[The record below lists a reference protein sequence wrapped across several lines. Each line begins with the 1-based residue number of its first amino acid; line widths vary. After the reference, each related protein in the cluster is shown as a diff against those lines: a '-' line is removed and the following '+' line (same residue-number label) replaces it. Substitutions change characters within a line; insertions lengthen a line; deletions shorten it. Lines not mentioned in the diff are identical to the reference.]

1 MHSSNDCQQF
11 SELLSGY
18 LDGELTQQ
26 DNQRVSLHIQSC
38 EACKNSFE
46 ELKTM
51 QNMIKQSKYQ
61 NMDESQLTHVVND
74 LTSKNLERI
83 SWVAIVSWLIFIL
96 VLAGYEFWIDTSLSG
111 FEKFTVSL
119 IIAGSVGLF
128 LSVLRQRLRTRK
140 SDKYRRVK
148 L

>member
-61 NMDESQLTHVVND
+61 NMDEGQLEHLIND
-74 LTSKNLERI
+74 LTSKNIARV
-83 SWVAIVSWLIFIL
+83 SWVAIVTGLIFIF
-96 VLAGYEFWIDTSLSG
+96 VLAGYEFWLNTSFSS
-111 FEKFTVSL
+111 FEKLTVSL
-119 IIAGSVGLF
+119 LIAGGFGLF
-128 LSVLRQRLRTRK
+128 LSVLRQRLRARK
-140 SDKYRRVK
+140 SDKYRRVN